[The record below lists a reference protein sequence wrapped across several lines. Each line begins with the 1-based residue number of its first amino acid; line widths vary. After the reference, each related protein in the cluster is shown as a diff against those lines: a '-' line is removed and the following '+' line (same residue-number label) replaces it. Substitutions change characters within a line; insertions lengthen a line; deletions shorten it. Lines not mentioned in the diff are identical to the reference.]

1 MRPLNRVLDRLLGY
15 RSTRTFAKH
24 TRGKV
29 ALLHNS
35 GFFSNCSTL
44 LMSLA
49 QAKVHPVQIDV
60 TSSFTHFAEPQS
72 SFDWNRYFLPPPRVI
87 RGYPTRWP
95 RSRVARRLPH
105 HSTYRLL
112 DFPTITDITDNYFQL
127 STLVQSR
134 AEEIRKTLLPVPIDS
149 ILVVCLRRTDKGT
162 EVRQSPIDAYVRRA
176 KKVME
181 ANEDLRVWIQTD
193 QAQIRD
199 SMLQQLGPKSFSLEV
214 LPVTDGSQVIHKSDA
229 KISKDDFSRDLLA
242 LTWLMAKAHFV
253 ITYTGNVG
261 YWISV
266 FRGNA
271 KNLLQL
277 R

>member
-1 MRPLNRVLDRLLGY
+1 
-15 RSTRTFAKH
+15 
-24 TRGKV
+24 
-29 ALLHNS
+29 
-35 GFFSNCSTL
+35 
-44 LMSLA
+44 
-49 QAKVHPVQIDV
+49 
-60 TSSFTHFAEPQS
+60 
-72 SFDWNRYFLPPPRVI
+72 
-87 RGYPTRWP
+87 
-95 RSRVARRLPH
+95 LPH

-261 YWISV
+261 SWISV
-266 FRGNA
+266 VRGNA